1 MKLNPNCNFADFLST
16 ISLCSGEVF
25 FETTQ
30 GDVLNL
36 KSELCRYVFAV
47 VVSQPHLLESGS
59 LICKDSQ
66 DVDLLKEYLL

>member
-1 MKLNPNCNFADFLST
+1 MKLNPNCDFANFLNTVSQ
-16 ISLCSGEVF
+16 CSGEVF

-47 VVSQPHLLESGS
+47 VVSKPHLLETGT
-59 LICKDSQ
+59 LTCAKSQ
-66 DVDLLKEYLL
+66 DVALLKKYLL